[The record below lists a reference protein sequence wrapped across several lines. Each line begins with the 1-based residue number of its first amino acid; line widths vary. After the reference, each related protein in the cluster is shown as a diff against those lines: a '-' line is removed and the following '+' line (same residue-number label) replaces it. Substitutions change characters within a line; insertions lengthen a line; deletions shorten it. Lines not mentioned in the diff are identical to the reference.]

1 MNTVE
6 FKKMLIDK
14 GIANLDQLQAATG
27 LTKPTLISYKNGARR
42 PSITGMTKIIRGLN
56 MSKAE
61 VKKVFPEEVNIF

>member
-14 GIANLDQLQAATG
+14 GIDNLDQLQAATG

-42 PSITGMTKIIRGLN
+42 PSITGMAKLIRGLN
-56 MSKAE
+56 MSKSE
-61 VKKVFPEEVNIF
+61 VRKVFPEEVNFF